1 MKQSIFFLTA
11 LILFHFHASSN
22 AGTLVNGTWSPMG
35 CGERPV
41 APAVSTTS
49 IADYNRS
56 VETINEWQKRAQ
68 QYNSCLVDEAN
79 ADNALIAKTA
89 NDQQAKFR
97 EEIDRISAE
106 ADKAKAVLD
115 SK

>member
-11 LILFHFHASSN
+11 LILFHASSN

-41 APAVSTTS
+41 APVVSAAS
-49 IADYNRS
+49 VEDYNRS
-56 VETINEWQKRAQ
+56 AEAINEWQKRAQ

-79 ADNALIAKTA
+79 ADNALIARTA

-97 EEIDRISAE
+97 EEIDRINAE
-106 ADKAKAVLD
+106 TDKARAELD
-115 SK
+115 SKR

>member
-11 LILFHFHASSN
+11 LILFHASSN

-41 APAVSTTS
+41 APAVNTAS
-49 IADYNRS
+49 ITDYNRS

-79 ADNALIAKTA
+79 ADNALIARTA

-97 EEIDRISAE
+97 EEIDRINAE
-106 ADKAKAVLD
+106 TDKARAELD
-115 SK
+115 SKR

>member
-1 MKQSIFFLTA
+1 MKQSIFLLTT
-11 LILFHFHASSN
+11 LILFHTSSN
-22 AGTLVNGTWSPMG
+22 AGTLVNGTWSPAG

-56 VETINEWQKRAQ
+56 VEVVNEWQKQAQ
-68 QYNSCLVDEAN
+68 EYNSCLVNEAN

-97 EEIDRISAE
+97 EEIDHISAE

-115 SK
+115 KK

>member
-1 MKQSIFFLTA
+1 MKQSIFLLTA
-11 LILFHFHASSN
+11 LVLLHTSSN
-22 AGTLVNGTWSPMG
+22 AGTLANGTWSPMG

-41 APAVSTTS
+41 APTISTTS

-56 VETINEWQKRAQ
+56 VEAINEWQKRAQ

-79 ADNALIAKTA
+79 ADNALIARTA

-97 EEIDRISAE
+97 EEIDQISAE

-115 SK
+115 NK

>member
-1 MKQSIFFLTA
+1 MKQSICLLTVLIFFHT
-11 LILFHFHASSN
+11 SSN
-22 AGTLVNGTWSPMG
+22 AGTLVNGSWSPME

-41 APAVSTTS
+41 APAISTTS
-49 IADYNRS
+49 VMDYNRS
-56 VETINEWQKRAQ
+56 VEAINEWQKHAQ

-79 ADNALIAKTA
+79 ADNALIARTA

-97 EEIDRISAE
+97 EEIDQISAE

>member
-11 LILFHFHASSN
+11 LILFHASSN
-22 AGTLVNGTWSPMG
+22 AGTLVNGSWSPAG

-41 APAVSTTS
+41 APSLSTAS

-89 NDQQAKFR
+89 NDQQAKFQG
-97 EEIDRISAE
+97 EIDRINAE
-106 ADKAKAVLD
+106 AEKAKAILD